1 MELTDAVIMHRNV
14 KYKNVQQSFN
24 PGLQA
29 NRPFRS
35 IRNRA
40 SVGKLYDGYTVYLS
54 ENCFSQS
61 KTKIFSRE
69 NQNGCYMESCITC
82 LDIQQPVETNL

>member
-1 MELTDAVIMHRNV
+1 MHRNV
-14 KYKNVQQSFN
+14 KYENVQQSLN

-29 NRPFRS
+29 NRSFRS

-40 SVGKLYDGYTVYLS
+40 SVGKLYDGYTTYLP

-61 KTKIFSRE
+61 KTKILSRE